1 MKTIWFRS
9 LTLMLLAVLGTGC
22 TPAQTRPKPKSP
34 RQSFL
39 VPTRKYAPP
48 DAYNRVRQV
57 NAPSPILKEKLPVE
71 APPLMLPVIR
81 LVSDDKTLEE
91 VAAALA
97 KAMGYDYYCAFS
109 IASKKMTIE
118 ALGDVELLGKL
129 VAEKAGITVLVDHEN
144 KQIQFLT
151 GVTS

>member
-1 MKTIWFRS
+1 
-9 LTLMLLAVLGTGC
+9 
-22 TPAQTRPKPKSP
+22 
-34 RQSFL
+34 
-39 VPTRKYAPP
+39 
-48 DAYNRVRQV
+48 
-57 NAPSPILKEKLPVE
+57 
-71 APPLMLPVIR
+71 MLPVIR